1 MTSHENDISTVE
13 IIASVY
19 NKRDT
24 FGDFNYMIQHDIQ
37 NNIDDTLYIFNDN
50 EESFLSRSCK
60 QGKGN
65 AVIRKYNIF
74 AMKLKTIKKPYSHGI
89 PTGNFTNRGYNEL
102 GDHEIYIIDLCIN
115 NIKKIIKKYNIK
127 KIYYSASGPN
137 KGDTL
142 IGQSLFKVNTKVRQ
156 YITQQIH
163 SLTNDEVT
171 YNH

>member
-1 MTSHENDISTVE
+1 MTSHENDVPTVE

-19 NKRDT
+19 NKRDII
-24 FGDFNYMIQHDIQ
+24 GDFNYMIQHDIQ

-50 EESFLSRSCK
+50 EESFLGRSCK

-65 AVIRKYNIF
+65 ATIRKYNIF

-89 PTGNFTNRGYNEL
+89 PTGNFTNRGYDEL

-115 NIKKIIKKYNIK
+115 NIKTIIKKYNIK

-142 IGQSLFKVNTKVRQ
+142 IGQSLFKVDTKVRQ

-163 SLTNDEVT
+163 SLTNVEVT